1 MKLRDLLKVLDIKSL
16 VLRNSEGEYLGDLP
30 SDSDILKAI
39 EDREIVKIKD
49 SDVKSKFV
57 VYIR

>member
-1 MKLRDLLKVLDIKSL
+1 MKLRDLLVVLDIKSL